1 MIEAAP
7 GQTEANRP
15 VPASH
20 RKLSFS
26 SIGADGPPA
35 GLAIQEDA
43 IYHPKDRSILLIQRH
58 DSVQIFTPTAV
69 RAQPSR
75 VLERQNMTARATFG
89 RPCGYLR
96 QHLSA
101 ADRLFAQK
109 RRQAN
114 LSGPRAA

>member
-26 SIGADGPPA
+26 IGADGPPA

-43 IYHPKDRSILLIQRH
+43 IYHPKDHSILLIQSH
-58 DSVQIFTPTAV
+58 DSVQIFTPTAL

-75 VLERQNMTARATFG
+75 VLDRQNMTARATFG
-89 RPCGYLR
+89 RPCGCP
-96 QHLSA
+96 HLSA

-109 RRQAN
+109 RRQAT
-114 LSGPRAA
+114 LSSPRAA